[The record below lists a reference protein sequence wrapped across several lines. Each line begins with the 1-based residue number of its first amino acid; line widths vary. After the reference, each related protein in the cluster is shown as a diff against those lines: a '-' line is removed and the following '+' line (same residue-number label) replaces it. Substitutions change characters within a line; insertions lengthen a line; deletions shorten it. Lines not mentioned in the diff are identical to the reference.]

1 MAPGGPFMRIII
13 GGGGRVGSG
22 LAKAL
27 RSEDKEVVLVDNN
40 ARVVK
45 NAQGMD
51 ILVIYGDV
59 TKRNKFIEAG
69 IDSAEVYVA
78 STDSDE
84 LNLLSCALAKHVHAE
99 KTDGKG
105 NLTTICRL
113 RNPHFV
119 EEHKSGKLGQWAG
132 VDHVV
137 HPIDDAIDRLMS
149 GLRSSSLSEVIP
161 FEADAYIVELDVRSE
176 ASNVVHRTLRESG
189 AKVEGGLPLIVGL
202 KRDGNQ
208 GKVPTADD
216 ILLPND
222 RVAVATAGEASF
234 NRILRILGHEAVD
247 FPEKPKVII
256 FGASLIGTRLAKAW
270 QRTGASVT
278 VVERDLQLANNMA
291 GSDIGDLP
299 GIEIIHGD
307 HLDKELLSEIEISS
321 MDIAI
326 SALDNDHGSIAAV
339 LLAMDMGVERTGLIL
354 YDADLVSVVRRM
366 GITFSVDRRRVAI
379 DAMLSRIHSELPGPY
394 AVLSSVPDVVGIC
407 LPVTDRVKFVGKTIA
422 DAGLPE
428 WCKVAFI
435 QRKNIHDEWET
446 LRPSSS
452 KNLLE
457 GDKLTI
463 FLPPDRVYDLERK
476 FKV

>member
-1 MAPGGPFMRIII
+1 MRVII

-27 RSEDKEVVLVDNN
+27 RSEEKEVVLVDNS

-45 NAQGMD
+45 NSQGMD

-59 TKRNKFIEAG
+59 TQRNKFIEAG
-69 IDSAEVYVA
+69 IESAEVYVA
-78 STDSDE
+78 ATNSDE
-84 LNLLSCALAKHVHAE
+84 LNLLSCALAKHVHKE
-99 KTDGKG
+99 KTNGKG
-105 NLTTICRL
+105 TITTICRL

-137 HPIDDAIDRLMS
+137 HPVDDAIERLMS
-149 GLRSSSLSEVIP
+149 GLRSSSLTEVIP
-161 FEADAYIVELDVRSE
+161 FEADAYIVELDVKSE
-176 ASNVVHRTLRESG
+176 AGSVVHRTLRESG
-189 AKVEGGLPLIVGL
+189 SKVEGGLPLIVGL
-202 KRDGNQ
+202 KRDGDL

-216 ILLPND
+216 IILPND
-222 RVAVATAGEASF
+222 RVAIATAGEASF
-234 NRILRILGHEAVD
+234 NRILRIFGHEAVD

-256 FGASLIGTRLAKAW
+256 FGAGLIGTQLAKNW
-270 QRTGASVT
+270 ISSGASVT
-278 VVERDLQLANNMA
+278 VVEKDLQRANNLA
-291 GSDIGDLP
+291 GSDIGNLN
-299 GIEIIHGD
+299 GLEIIHGD
-307 HLDKELLSEIEISS
+307 HLDKELLAEIEISS
-321 MDIAI
+321 HDIAI
-326 SALDNDHGSIAAV
+326 SALDDDHASIAAA
-339 LLAMDMGVERTGLIL
+339 LLANDMGVNRTGLIM
-354 YDADLVSVVRRM
+354 YDADLVNVVRRM

-379 DAMLSRIHSELPGPY
+379 DAILSRIHSELPGPY

-407 LPVTDRVKFVGKTIA
+407 LPVNDRVKFAGKTIA

-435 QRKNIHDEWET
+435 QRKNIHEEWET
-446 LRPSSS
+446 LRPSSG
-452 KNLLE
+452 KNILE

-463 FLPPDRVYDLERK
+463 FLPPDRVDDLEKK

>member
-1 MAPGGPFMRIII
+1 MRIII

-78 STDSDE
+78 ATDSDE

-99 KTDGKG
+99 KTNGKD

-161 FEADAYIVELDVRSE
+161 FEADAYIVELDVRSD
-176 ASNVVHRTLRESG
+176 ASNVVHRT
-189 AKVEGGLPLIVGL
+189 V
-202 KRDGNQ
+202 
-208 GKVPTADD
+208 
-216 ILLPND
+216 
-222 RVAVATAGEASF
+222 
-234 NRILRILGHEAVD
+234 
-247 FPEKPKVII
+247 
-256 FGASLIGTRLAKAW
+256 
-270 QRTGASVT
+270 
-278 VVERDLQLANNMA
+278 
-291 GSDIGDLP
+291 
-299 GIEIIHGD
+299 
-307 HLDKELLSEIEISS
+307 
-321 MDIAI
+321 
-326 SALDNDHGSIAAV
+326 
-339 LLAMDMGVERTGLIL
+339 
-354 YDADLVSVVRRM
+354 
-366 GITFSVDRRRVAI
+366 
-379 DAMLSRIHSELPGPY
+379 
-394 AVLSSVPDVVGIC
+394 
-407 LPVTDRVKFVGKTIA
+407 
-422 DAGLPE
+422 
-428 WCKVAFI
+428 
-435 QRKNIHDEWET
+435 
-446 LRPSSS
+446 
-452 KNLLE
+452 
-457 GDKLTI
+457 
-463 FLPPDRVYDLERK
+463 
-476 FKV
+476 